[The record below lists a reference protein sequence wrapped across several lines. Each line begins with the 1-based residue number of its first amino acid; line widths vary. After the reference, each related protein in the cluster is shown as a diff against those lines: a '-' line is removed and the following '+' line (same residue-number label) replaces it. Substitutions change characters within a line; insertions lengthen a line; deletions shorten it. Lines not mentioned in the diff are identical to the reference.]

1 MRLKSMKSKEQLIR
15 EAIERTNAKFR
26 KPKKSICK
34 IPEINPDK
42 QLKRI
47 EERKAERIRLQM
59 EKQERIEMEKKEKQR
74 AAEMK
79 QEEVLKRAVAMIVN
93 KKPKIS
99 QQEVKNFLSPSRNE

>member
-26 KPKKSICK
+26 
-34 IPEINPDK
+34 NK

-47 EERKAERIRLQM
+47 EERKAERIRLQK